1 MPFRLVVFGAVVTLL
16 LVPGGASGQNGQGAN
31 LNPAATPPV
40 RPPSLTPTTSPRPVL
55 ILQTEPGRVVDANL
69 FGGLSLLRFGQLGQ
83 APTPPEPVFTLGNG
97 VTAPRAIVRVEPN
110 YPSAAMRQK
119 IEGAV
124 VLEAVVQTDGRL
136 QDIKVVK
143 SLDKQYGL
151 DQAALDAATKWLF
164 EPGTKDGKPV
174 SVRVTLEMRFAIEPQ
189 SKTPASFNGQ
199 TTPSAE
205 PPAAAQ
211 ASDEEFMKGAHKATE
226 AGITSPKVK
235 EGVEASYTPAAMQA
249 KIQGIVR
256 VEMVVLEDGTV
267 ARARV
272 VESLDKTFGLDENAL
287 AAALKTTF
295 EPGTLNGQAVPVV
308 ATMTLEFRL
317 H

>member
-1 MPFRLVVFGAVVTLL
+1 MPLRLVVFGAVVTLL

-40 RPPSLTPTTSPRPVL
+40 RPPSLTPTTPPRPVL

-69 FGGLSLLRFGQLGQ
+69 FGGLSLLRFGQLEQ
-83 APTPPEPVFTLGNG
+83 APSPPEPVFTLGNG
-97 VTAPRAIVRVEPN
+97 VTAPRVIVQVEPQ
-110 YPSAAMRQK
+110 YTSAAMRQK

-124 VLEAVVQTDGRL
+124 VLEAVVQADGRL

-143 SLDKQYGL
+143 PLDKQYGL
-151 DQAALDAATKWLF
+151 DQSALDAATKWRF

-174 SVRVTLEMRFAIEPQ
+174 NVRVTLEMRFAID
-189 SKTPASFNGQ
+189 SKSKRPSSVGE

-211 ASDEEFMKGAHKATE
+211 PSDEEFMKGAHKAAE

-235 EGVEASYTPAAMQA
+235 EIVEATYTPAAMQA
-249 KIQGIVR
+249 KIQGVVR

-272 VESLDKTFGLDENAL
+272 VESLDKTFGLDESAL
-287 AAALKTTF
+287 AAALKTKF